1 MYIDLQLQ
9 ERGLTTDQV
18 AQADQYVETAPK
30 HLGRGVG
37 IPPQQQS
44 LNALHRDL
52 HMPPTI
58 YLKKLALAQA
68 HKS

>member
-1 MYIDLQLQ
+1 MQKVYIDLQL
-9 ERGLTTDQV
+9 GGALTTDQV

-44 LNALHRDL
+44 LNALHWDL

-58 YLKKLALAQA
+58 Y
-68 HKS
+68 